1 MDRKSWIIIALC
13 AVLLGADYYYSSTQP
28 KPPVAPQS
36 VSQPATKT
44 ASADAASNSPALP
57 GDMAVVPPVDESKL
71 ETWPMVSYAG
81 EGKDRKPVA
90 TYSIANIGGSIRN
103 VEMEGDLV
111 DSRHVPDVDVKINE
125 NGTYGIGTLVFG
137 ITPAADPSY
146 DTSVYSKVDSESNDE
161 KLTLV
166 ARLANGL
173 AVKKEYT
180 FDPLKDENGALLA
193 GSQYMLKL
201 KITLFNPMDHAVR
214 LPDMGVFAGAGYP
227 IAKSEMAEAFTH
239 FFYMTDGKFVQET
252 PSYFTGGFISSAKP
266 REVANLVNLTY
277 GGVMSQYYASILI
290 PAEDSR
296 GSMIYAQRQ
305 LFHLKHEGDH
315 EVPGVILAMGAPVV
329 DLQPKAEKVLSY
341 EIYAGPK
348 KNQVLNELPYKLDEV
363 MAYGWLTILSA
374 PMNWLLN
381 FFFGLVGNWGIA
393 IICMTIVVR
402 IVIWPLYKKSYM
414 AMKRMSLVQPK
425 MQELKEKYP
434 NDPQKVNV
442 EMMKMYQEYGIN
454 PASGCLPMLIQIPIF
469 FAFYRVLQYSAELR
483 GQPFFWWVKDLSLP
497 DTVYEIPLPF
507 SSFPTLPVNILP
519 LIMAVTMV
527 IQMKMTPQAG
537 DKMQRRI
544 MAFMPLVFF
553 FFCYNFASA
562 LALYWTAQNLINMG
576 QTLLIRRLPQP
587 ELTKTKKKKAGFL
600 QRMMEQQRILAEQ
613 QKQQGGGMRNVT
625 PGRRKK

>member
-13 AVLLGADYYYSSTQP
+13 AVLLGADYYYSSTKP
-28 KPPVAPQS
+28 KPPAAPPAATQPVAGQANP
-36 VSQPATKT
+36 
-44 ASADAASNSPALP
+44 SALQ
-57 GDMAVVPPVDESKL
+57 GDLTVVPPVDESKV
-71 ETWPMVSYAG
+71 ETWNMVSYKG
-81 EGKDRKPVA
+81 EGNDRKPVA
-90 TYSIANIGGSIRN
+90 TYTISNIGGSIRN
-103 VEMEGDLV
+103 VEMNGDVV
-111 DSRHVPDVDVKINE
+111 DSRHVPDANVKINE
-125 NGTYGIGTLVFG
+125 DGTWGIGTLVFG
-137 ITPAADPSY
+137 ITPTAEPVY
-146 DTSVYSKVDSESNDE
+146 DHAVYTKVDALSGDG

-166 ARLANGL
+166 AKLANGL
-173 AVKKEYT
+173 AVKKEYS
-180 FDPLKDENGALLA
+180 FDPLKGENGSPLA
-193 GSQYMLKL
+193 GSTYMLKL
-201 KITLFNPMDHAVR
+201 KVTLENPLDHAVR
-214 LPDMGVFAGAGYP
+214 LPDMGVSVGAGYP
-227 IAKSEMAEAFTH
+227 IAKSEMPEAFTH

-252 PSYFTGGFISSAKP
+252 PSYFTGGFFSSAKP

-277 GGVMSQYYASILI
+277 GGVMSQYYASILV
-290 PAEDSR
+290 PSDDSR

-305 LFHLKHEGDH
+305 MFRLKHEADH
-315 EVPGVILAMGAPVV
+315 EVPGVVLALGTPVV

-363 MAYGWLTILSA
+363 MAYGWLTLLSA

-402 IVIWPLYKKSYM
+402 IIIWPLYKKSYM

-425 MQELKEKYP
+425 MAELKEKYP

-442 EMMKMYQEYGIN
+442 EMMKLYQEYGIN

-483 GQPFFWWVKDLSLP
+483 GQPFFGWVKDLSLP

-507 SSFPTLPVNILP
+507 SSFPSLPINILP

-527 IQMKMTPQAG
+527 IQMRMTPQAG
-537 DKMQRRI
+537 DKMQQRI
-544 MAFMPLVFF
+544 MNFMPLIFF
-553 FFCYNFASA
+553 LFCYNFASA

-587 ELTKTKKKKAGFL
+587 ELSKVKKKKAGFM
-600 QRMMEQQRILAEQ
+600 QRMMDQQRALAEQ

-625 PGRRKK
+625 PGKKKK